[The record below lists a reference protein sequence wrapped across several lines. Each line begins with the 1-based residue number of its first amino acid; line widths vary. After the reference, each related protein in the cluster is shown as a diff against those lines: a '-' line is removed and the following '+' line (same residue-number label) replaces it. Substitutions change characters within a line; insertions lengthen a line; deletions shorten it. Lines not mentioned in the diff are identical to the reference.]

1 LQGDGRRKTL
11 GNALD
16 VKEAY
21 AKLTLAFKALGGG
34 LWEYDIDADVIRCNR
49 RWYEILGLEEGSS
62 PIRSIQDFRPYI
74 HPDDVELA
82 TRVDLDLVSQW
93 LANDEIYHV
102 DFRIIRPDNCVRW
115 LRSVACLTRDTASN
129 HRTAIGCVTDVTDLQ
144 PFETIQSPDR
154 ITREVQARARVPLQE
169 RGGHLPVKL
178 TRREKECLMW
188 VSLGKTASETGSII
202 GNSQRT
208 VEFHLNN
215 AVRKLKATNKIHAA
229 ALAIRAGLI

>member
-1 LQGDGRRKTL
+1 L
-11 GNALD
+11 GTGLD
-16 VKEAY
+16 VQEAY
-21 AKLTLAFKALGGG
+21 EKLTLAFKALGGG
-34 LWEYDIDADVIRCNR
+34 LWEYDIDADIIRCNR
-49 RWYEILGLEEGSS
+49 RWYELLGIEEKTS

-93 LANDEIYHV
+93 LAKDQIYHV
-102 DFRIIRPDNCVRW
+102 DFRIIRPNNDVRW

-129 HRTAIGCVTDVTDLQ
+129 HRTAIGCVTDITDLQ
-144 PFETIQSPDR
+144 SFESMQSADR
-154 ITREVQARARVPLQE
+154 AVRAAQPRSPVPLQDQSASVN
-169 RGGHLPVKL
+169 HLAVKL

-188 VSLGKTASETGSII
+188 VSLGKTANETGTII

-229 ALAIRAGLI
+229 ALAIRVGLI